1 MYEQQEQLNITFK
14 INQIKEIQMTTFN
27 KTFKAAQQTTDSLAR
42 DIGISYY
49 VNAKNEEIE
58 VEPTENNAI
67 ALINVGS
74 KQTQAHNDWEARKG
88 LPFEQQSFRV
98 KIEHGKKPVLMPFYE
113 ICKNFP
119 EQARKIAERELQK
132 NKGAFKKWE
141 FLYNFQKNFKA

>member
-1 MYEQQEQLNITFK
+1 MQHQFYK
-14 INQIKEIQMTTFN
+14 KA
-27 KTFKAAQQTTDSLAR
+27 FKAAQHTTDALTY

-88 LPFEQQSFRV
+88 LPFEHQSFRV
-98 KIEHGKKPVLMPFYE
+98 KTEQGKKPVLMPFYQ
-113 ICKNFP
+113 ICKKFP
-119 EQARKIAERELQK
+119 EQARKIAESQLQK
-132 NKGAFKKWE
+132 NKGAFEKWQ